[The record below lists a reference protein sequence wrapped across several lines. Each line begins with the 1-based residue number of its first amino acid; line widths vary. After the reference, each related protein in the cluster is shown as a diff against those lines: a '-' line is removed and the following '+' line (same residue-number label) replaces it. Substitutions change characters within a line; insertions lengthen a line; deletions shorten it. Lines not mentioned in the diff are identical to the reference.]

1 MLKALNDLDFICEIL
16 WWYIA
21 TLTAV
26 GATLKY
32 RPKEVFVSENQRSS
46 RYNMRIVETE
56 YFDKGQHQKK
66 PNTLTRS
73 EDRNQMDDLSK
84 HTSSVTMTI
93 KLQFTL

>member
-1 MLKALNDLDFICEIL
+1 
-16 WWYIA
+16 
-21 TLTAV
+21 
-26 GATLKY
+26 
-32 RPKEVFVSENQRSS
+32 
-46 RYNMRIVETE
+46 MRIVETE

-93 KLQFTL
+93 KDTIGSVPLQTGQLVKR

>member
-1 MLKALNDLDFICEIL
+1 
-16 WWYIA
+16 
-21 TLTAV
+21 
-26 GATLKY
+26 
-32 RPKEVFVSENQRSS
+32 
-46 RYNMRIVETE
+46 MRIVETE

>member
-1 MLKALNDLDFICEIL
+1 M
-16 WWYIA
+16 
-21 TLTAV
+21 TAV

-84 HTSSVTMTI
+84 HTSSVTT
-93 KLQFTL
+93 KTKFTL